1 VHAIQQPPI
10 LQEDNITYPAQTET
24 NNRQFKIKIN
34 SITAKAQNKYKEP
47 KQRASP
53 QEQKT
58 TVTTNNRHSRSS
70 LHTVGIQQQT
80 TLNSSKHTIS
90 RIPNPFI

>member
-47 KQRASP
+47 KQRAFP
-53 QEQKT
+53 QEQKIII
-58 TVTTNNRHSRSS
+58 N
-70 LHTVGIQQQT
+70 
-80 TLNSSKHTIS
+80 KTIAFK
-90 RIPNPFI
+90 NLTYTFMNCDFIFLLL